1 MYEIIIESS
10 EFQGVSRVKQHQL
23 VTDALKEQIKE
34 IHGIRIQTIV
44 PKIVKHNCRQ
54 SQIIVR
60 NLIN

>member
-34 IHGIRIQTIV
+34 MHGIRIQTIV
-44 PKIVKHNCRQ
+44 PK
-54 SQIIVR
+54 
-60 NLIN
+60 